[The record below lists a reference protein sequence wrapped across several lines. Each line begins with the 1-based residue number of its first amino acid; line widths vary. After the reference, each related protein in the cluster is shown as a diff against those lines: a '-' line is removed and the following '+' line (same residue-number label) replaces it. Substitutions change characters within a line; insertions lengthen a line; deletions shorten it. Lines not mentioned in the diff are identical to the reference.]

1 MSDRSTLISRLISDR
16 DFRADYIRAKLDV
29 LIPSQLR
36 GLRRRDDLTQP
47 QLAEMAGMKQA
58 RISAMETQG
67 RVNFNRET
75 LVRMAATY
83 GVGLIVQ
90 FVTFSEMLEW
100 ENNYSQDTFNVTRLE
115 NDTDFLRPSVRRSRR
130 RRVARRTAQNAN
142 WMSQTASIGATVP
155 GYLSRA
161 SRTSQESIQMR
172 LWSEPPLIFSVGHSA
187 NIGASTGSGSAVNPS
202 VGNTKTTGEVR
213 GYAA

>member
-1 MSDRSTLISRLISDR
+1 MNDRSNLISRLISER

-36 GLRRRDDLTQP
+36 GLRRRNDLTQP

-83 GVGLIVQ
+83 GVGLIVK
-90 FVTFSEMLEW
+90 FVPFSEMLKW
-100 ENNYSQDTFNVTRLE
+100 ENDYSQDIFVVAKIEDDDEFLNPPFERKH
-115 NDTDFLRPSVRRSRR
+115 ND
-130 RRVARRTAQNAN
+130 
-142 WMSQTASIGATVP
+142 IATVRNGDRQAITEDQP
-155 GYLSRA
+155 YQKASGGISNGARA
-161 SRTSQESIQMR
+161 
-172 LWSEPPLIFSVGHSA
+172 
-187 NIGASTGSGSAVNPS
+187 
-202 VGNTKTTGEVR
+202 
-213 GYAA
+213 AAA

>member
-1 MSDRSTLISRLISDR
+1 MLCRQLLIVKSCMRKERASYMNDRSKLISRLIAER

-36 GLRRRDDLTQP
+36 GLRRRNDLTQP

-90 FVTFSEMLEW
+90 FVPFSEMLEW
-100 ENNYSQDTFNVTRLE
+100 ENNYSQDAFNVTQLA
-115 NDTDFLRPSVRRSRR
+115 DDIDFLQPAAASVRKRARR
-130 RRVARRTAQNAN
+130 KRNPRRVLSSVRIAQTPVTAAVTGARAYMN
-142 WMSQTASIGATVP
+142 
-155 GYLSRA
+155 L
-161 SRTSQESIQMR
+161 
-172 LWSEPPLIFSVGHSA
+172 
-187 NIGASTGSGSAVNPS
+187 
-202 VGNTKTTGEVR
+202 
-213 GYAA
+213 